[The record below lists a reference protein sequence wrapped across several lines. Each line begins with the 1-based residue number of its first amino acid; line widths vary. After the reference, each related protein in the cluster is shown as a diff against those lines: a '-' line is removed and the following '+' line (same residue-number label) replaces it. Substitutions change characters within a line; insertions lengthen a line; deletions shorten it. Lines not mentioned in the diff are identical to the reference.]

1 MNQGR
6 KKPQINFNYLMVN
19 IGYYGII
26 LSIILF
32 LIYELLK

>member
-6 KKPQINFNYLMVN
+6 KKPQIDFSHKMVS

-26 LSIILF
+26 VSIILF
-32 LIYELLK
+32 LIRELL